1 PLEEKLV
8 EYVKEN
14 RNEQEFLSLQLMRV
28 FRLGELIWYYANT
41 LDKAEGNLLQLNKKR
56 IDLWANV
63 LEGVL
68 ENKNI
73 DYKIIEEY
81 KIDRDKLRDEEEK
94 ERQQDLH

>member
-1 PLEEKLV
+1 MSLSDLFCVERHKSQFLKLV
-8 EYVKEN
+8 KN
-14 RNEQEFLSLQLMRV
+14 QLDIIFGNEQEFLSLQLMRV

-73 DYKIIEEY
+73 DYKII
-81 KIDRDKLRDEEEK
+81 
-94 ERQQDLH
+94 